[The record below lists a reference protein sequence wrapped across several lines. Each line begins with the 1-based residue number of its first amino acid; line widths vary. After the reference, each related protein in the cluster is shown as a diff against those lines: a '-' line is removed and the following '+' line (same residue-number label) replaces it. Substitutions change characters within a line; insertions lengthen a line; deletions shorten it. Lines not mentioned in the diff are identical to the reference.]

1 MEIEK
6 NSCWGD
12 GFRENVL
19 ARRNINKDGVLTRM
33 NQTRWVLKQ
42 EGFRTRRSFSERM
55 SPRARESS
63 CGRVLGL
70 HV

>member
-12 GFRENVL
+12 GFREKVL

-33 NQTRWVLKQ
+33 NQARLGPQ
-42 EGFRTRRSFSERM
+42 ARGFSDKKVF
-55 SPRARESS
+55 
-63 CGRVLGL
+63 
-70 HV
+70 